1 MINTTFNVD
10 ARNALKK
17 GVDILANAVKVT
29 LGPKGRNVVID
40 NPYGPPHVTK
50 DGVTVAKT
58 IILRDPIENM
68 GAQMI
73 KEVAHNAAVFAG
85 DGTTT
90 ATVLAQAIIDIGL
103 KNVAAGANPTD
114 LKKGMDMAVAALVK
128 ELRKQSISVS
138 ESIEQIKSV
147 GTISANN
154 DETIGGLIAEAI
166 EAVGIKGVITVEEA
180 KGMETKIEITEG
192 MQFDRGYLSP
202 YFSTSENLDAELD
215 NCLILITNEKIDK
228 FGELIPIL
236 DKTTKD
242 KRPLLIIADEFGDN
256 AINGLSVNK
265 IRGNIKVCAVKGPG
279 FGERRTD
286 MLEDIAIL
294 TGGTVIDAA
303 KQMTIEGIQLEDLG
317 EAEKITVSKEETII
331 IGGKGD
337 PAEVKKRLEL
347 LQEQIRTSETEY
359 IKEKYEERFGKLGGG
374 VAVLHVSAPTE
385 VEMKEKRDR
394 VDDALAAT
402 RAAIQEGIV
411 PGGGSA
417 LIRARHRLVDLDA
430 QTFGD
435 INTGIKIIYDAVES
449 PLKQIVSNAG
459 GEGSVIIREMET
471 TNPDL
476 AYNAKT
482 EEWEDL
488 TETGIIDPT
497 KVTRVAVENAASIA
511 GLLLTTECVLSE
523 IKEEG
528 GGAPGMPPGGMGG
541 GMPGMM

>member
-1 MINTTFNVD
+1 MITTTFNVD
-10 ARNALKK
+10 ARTALKK
-17 GVDILANAVKVT
+17 GVDILADAVKVT

-90 ATVLAQAIIDIGL
+90 ATVLAQSIIDIGL
-103 KNVAAGANPTD
+103 RNVAAGANPTD
-114 LKKGMDMAVAALVK
+114 LKKGMDLAVEALVA
-128 ELRKQSISVS
+128 EIRKMSIPVD
-138 ESIEQIKSV
+138 ESIDQIKNVAS
-147 GTISANN
+147 ISANN
-154 DETIGGLIAEAI
+154 DEKIGGLIAEAI
-166 EAVGIKGVITVEEA
+166 KAVGIKGVITVEEA

-279 FGERRTD
+279 FGERRMD
-286 MLEDIAIL
+286 MLEDIAVL

-331 IGGKGD
+331 IGGKGVKE
-337 PAEVKKRLEL
+337 EVTKRLDL
-347 LQEQIRTSETEY
+347 LQEQIRTSETAY

-385 VEMKEKRDR
+385 IEMKEKRDR

-417 LIRARHRLVDLDA
+417 LIRGRHVISKLLKEYTGDLH
-430 QTFGD
+430 
-435 INTGIKIIYDAVES
+435 TGIKIIYEAVES

-459 GEGSVIIREMET
+459 GEGAVIIKEMET
-471 TNPDL
+471 VNPDL

-482 EEWEDL
+482 ETWEDL

-497 KVTRVAVENAASIA
+497 KVVITALENAASAA
-511 GLLLTTECVLSE
+511 GMLLTTECVISADVSAAE
-523 IKEEG
+523 MNKHA
-528 GGAPGMPPGGMGG
+528 GAPITI
-541 GMPGMM
+541 

>member
-10 ARNALKK
+10 ARTALKK
-17 GVDILANAVKVT
+17 GVDILADAVKVT

-50 DGVTVAKT
+50 DGVTVAKQ
-58 IILRDPIENM
+58 IVLRDPIENM

-114 LKKGMDMAVAALVK
+114 LKKGMDLAVKALVA
-128 ELRKQSISVS
+128 ELRKQSVPVD
-138 ESIEQIKSV
+138 ESIEQIKNV

-154 DETIGGLIAEAI
+154 DEHIGGLIAEAI
-166 EAVGIKGVITVEEA
+166 EAVSTKGVITVEEA

-192 MQFDRGYLSP
+192 MEFSRGYLSP
-202 YFSTSENLDAELD
+202 YFSTNEKLSAELD
-215 NCLILITNEKIDK
+215 NCLILITNDKIDK
-228 FGELIPIL
+228 FGELLPIL
-236 DKTTKD
+236 NKTTET

-279 FGERRTD
+279 FGERRID
-286 MLEDIAIL
+286 MLQDIAIL
-294 TGGTVIDAA
+294 TGGTVVDAA
-303 KQMTIEGIQLEDLG
+303 KDMTIEGVQLEHLG
-317 EAEKITVSKEETII
+317 EAEKITVTKDDTVI

-337 PAEVKKRLEL
+337 PTEVKKRLDM

-385 VEMKEKRDR
+385 IEMKEKRDR

-417 LIRARHRLVDLDA
+417 LIRSRHVISKLLEKSK
-430 QTFGD
+430 GD
-435 INTGIKIIYDAVES
+435 VHTGMKIIYDAAEY
-449 PLKQIVSNAG
+449 PLKQIVENAG
-459 GEGSVIIREMET
+459 GEGSVIVRDMET
-471 TNPDL
+471 NNPDL

-482 EEWEDL
+482 DQWEDL
-488 TETGIIDPT
+488 TTTGIIDPT
-497 KVTRVAVENAASIA
+497 KVVITALENAASAA
-511 GLLLTTECVLSE
+511 GMLLTTECVISADKTAAELNAQPGDP
-523 IKEEG
+523 IKL
-528 GGAPGMPPGGMGG
+528 
-541 GMPGMM
+541 

>member
-114 LKKGMDMAVAALVK
+114 LKKGMDLAVKALVK
-128 ELRKQSISVS
+128 ELRIQSIPVN
-138 ESIEQIKSV
+138 ESLEQIKSV

-154 DETIGGLIAEAI
+154 DETIGGLIADAI

-215 NCLILITNEKIDK
+215 NCLILITNDKIDK

-279 FGERRTD
+279 FGERRID
-286 MLEDIAIL
+286 MLQDIAIL

-317 EAEKITVSKEETII
+317 VAEKVTVSKEETII

-337 PAEVKKRLEL
+337 PAEVKKRLDL

-417 LIRARHRLVDLDA
+417 LIRARHRLIDLDA

-435 INTGIKIIYDAVES
+435 INTGVKIIYDAVES

-497 KVTRVAVENAASIA
+497 KVVVTALENAASAA
-511 GLLLTTECVLSE
+511 GMLLTTECVISADKTAAELNTQP
-523 IKEEG
+523 
-528 GGAPGMPPGGMGG
+528 GAPITI
-541 GMPGMM
+541 

>member
-1 MINTTFNVD
+1 M
-10 ARNALKK
+10 
-17 GVDILANAVKVT
+17 
-29 LGPKGRNVVID
+29 
-40 NPYGPPHVTK
+40 
-50 DGVTVAKT
+50 
-58 IILRDPIENM
+58 
-68 GAQMI
+68 
-73 KEVAHNAAVFAG
+73 
-85 DGTTT
+85 
-90 ATVLAQAIIDIGL
+90 
-103 KNVAAGANPTD
+103 D
-114 LKKGMDMAVAALVK
+114 LAVAALVK
-128 ELRKQSISVS
+128 ELRIQSIPVD
-138 ESIEQIKSV
+138 ESIDQIKNVAS
-147 GTISANN
+147 ISANN
-154 DETIGGLIAEAI
+154 DETIGSLIAEAI

-192 MQFDRGYLSP
+192 MQFSRGYVSP

-279 FGERRTD
+279 FGERRID
-286 MLEDIAIL
+286 MLQDIAIL

-317 EAEKITVSKEETII
+317 VAEKITVNKEETTI
-331 IGGKGD
+331 IGGKGNPD
-337 PAEVKKRLEL
+337 EVKKRLEL

-385 VEMKEKRDR
+385 IEMKEKRDR

-411 PGGGSA
+411 PGGGSS
-417 LIRARHRLVDLDA
+417 LIRARHRLIDLDA

-435 INTGIKIIYDAVES
+435 INTGVKIIYDAVES

-476 AYNAKT
+476 AYNAKS

-497 KVTRVAVENAASIA
+497 KVVITALENAASAA
-511 GLLLTTECVLSE
+511 GMLLTTECVISADKSAAE
-523 IKEEG
+523 INTQP
-528 GGAPGMPPGGMGG
+528 GAPITI
-541 GMPGMM
+541 